1 MAGLGATHW
10 DCLILDLTFASLKLL
25 DGNKKKDRGTGNLRE
40 GSASLNFPFASIRL
54 LRERKQQ

>member
-25 DGNKKKDRGTGNLRE
+25 DGNKKKDRGPEIPGRE
-40 GSASLNFPFASIRL
+40 VHP
-54 LRERKQQ
+54 